1 MKKKVTILL
10 TIIFTLIS
18 IYCIYKIFN
27 WHKDNLH
34 IKDLTDNIINETII
48 NNINN
53 EDENNQEKEE
63 FKIDFDKLKK
73 DNNDTKGWIQ
83 VNNTNINYPVVQY
96 RNNDYYLTH
105 SFDKKYTDAGW
116 VFLDY
121 RNNIDDF
128 DKNTIIYGHARL
140 DRTMFGTL
148 KNILKKDWYTNKNN
162 QIIKL
167 YTLNEYTEWQVF
179 SVYHIETE
187 NYYITTEFTNDEF
200 KKFIKVLKN
209 RSIYNFN
216 VEVNENDKILTLST
230 CHLKNEKIVLHAKL
244 IKKEVI
250 D

>member
-1 MKKKVTILL
+1 MKKKLIIFILL
-10 TIIFTLIS
+10 ITIFTFIFSL
-18 IYCIYKIFN
+18 YKIIMWN
-27 WHKDNLH
+27 KDNSH
-34 IKDLTDNIINETII
+34 TKSLTENIFNETI
-48 NNINN
+48 NNSLEIENIE
-53 EDENNQEKEE
+53 EDSEEE
-63 FKIDFDKLKK
+63 FKIDFDKLKTQNK
-73 DNNDTKGWIQ
+73 DVKGWIQ
-83 VNNTNINYPVVQY
+83 VNNTNINYPFVQY
-96 RNNDYYLTH
+96 KDNDYYLKH

-128 DKNTIIYGHARL
+128 DRNTIIYGHARL
-140 DRTMFGTL
+140 DKTMFGTL
-148 KNILKKDWYTNKNN
+148 KNVLKKDWYTNTDN

-187 NYYITTEFTNDEF
+187 DYYITTEFTDSEF
-200 KKFIKVLKN
+200 NEFIKTLKK

-216 VEVNENDKILTLST
+216 VDLDINDKILTLST
-230 CHLKNEKIVLHAKL
+230 CHLKNEKTVLHAKL

>member
-1 MKKKVTILL
+1 MKKKLIIFILL
-10 TIIFTLIS
+10 ITIFTFIFSL
-18 IYCIYKIFN
+18 YKIIMWN
-27 WHKDNLH
+27 KDNSH
-34 IKDLTDNIINETII
+34 TKSLTENIFNETI
-48 NNINN
+48 NNSLEFENIE
-53 EDENNQEKEE
+53 EDSKEE
-63 FKIDFDKLKK
+63 FKIDFDKLKTQNK
-73 DNNDTKGWIQ
+73 DVKGWIQ
-83 VNNTNINYPVVQY
+83 VNNTNINYPFVQY
-96 RNNDYYLTH
+96 KDNDYYLKH

-128 DKNTIIYGHARL
+128 DRNTIIYGHARL
-140 DRTMFGTL
+140 DKTMFGTL
-148 KNILKKDWYTNKNN
+148 KNVLKKDWYTNTDN

-187 NYYITTEFTNDEF
+187 DYYIRTEFTDNEF
-200 KKFIKVLKN
+200 NEFIKTLKK

-216 VEVNENDKILTLST
+216 VDLDINDKILTLST
-230 CHLKNEKIVLHAKL
+230 CHLTNEKIVLHAKL

>member
-1 MKKKVTILL
+1 MKKKITIIL
-10 TIIFTLIS
+10 TIVFILTS
-18 IYCIYKIFN
+18 IYCIYKIFI

-34 IKDLTDNIINETII
+34 IKNLTNNIINESIKE
-48 NNINN
+48 NI
-53 EDENNQEKEE
+53 EVDENNKNE
-63 FKIDFDKLKK
+63 FIDFNKLLNE
-73 DNNDTKGWIQ
+73 NNDTKGWIQ
-83 VNNTNINYPVVQY
+83 VNNTNINYPIVQY
-96 RNNDYYLTH
+96 KNNDYYLTH

-116 VFLDY
+116 IFLDY

-140 DRTMFGTL
+140 DKTMFGTL
-148 KNILKKDWYTNKNN
+148 KNVLKKDWYTNTDNH
-162 QIIKL
+162 IIKL

-187 NYYITTEFTNDEF
+187 DYYITTEFKNDEF
-200 KKFIKVLKN
+200 KEFIKTLKN

-230 CHLKNEKIVLHAKL
+230 CHLTNEKIVLHAKL
-244 IKKEVI
+244 IKKEII

>member
-1 MKKKVTILL
+1 MKKKLIIFILL
-10 TIIFTLIS
+10 ITIFTFIFSL
-18 IYCIYKIFN
+18 YKIIMWN
-27 WHKDNLH
+27 KDNSH
-34 IKDLTDNIINETII
+34 TKSLTENIFNETI
-48 NNINN
+48 NNSLEFENIE
-53 EDENNQEKEE
+53 EDSKEE
-63 FKIDFDKLKK
+63 FKIDFDKLKTQNK
-73 DNNDTKGWIQ
+73 DVKGWIQ
-83 VNNTNINYPVVQY
+83 VNNTNINYPFVQY
-96 RNNDYYLTH
+96 KDNDYYLTH

-116 VFLDY
+116 IFLDY

-128 DKNTIIYGHARL
+128 DRNTIIYGHARL
-140 DRTMFGTL
+140 DKTMFGTL
-148 KNILKKDWYTNKNN
+148 KNVLKKDWYTNTDN

-187 NYYITTEFTNDEF
+187 DYYIRTEFTDNEF
-200 KKFIKVLKN
+200 NEFIKTLKK

-216 VEVNENDKILTLST
+216 VDLDINDKILTLST